1 MSNFCGRRFQKDVS
15 VSNSVSPKGTQ
26 ELLVPLSLF
35 RYLVCVS
42 ISCAVS
48 VTFPGRSDCGSATC
62 ARSQPCTVPVLPD
75 LCRRGMAV
83 TMDGHKTI
91 PDGAVETYTVL
102 NTIPIGGGFAASEF
116 GPLICQ

>member
-1 MSNFCGRRFQKDVS
+1 M
-15 VSNSVSPKGTQ
+15 
-26 ELLVPLSLF
+26 
-35 RYLVCVS
+35 CVS

-91 PDGAVETYTVL
+91 PDGDVETYTVL